1 MKDKFKM
8 IIISRKL
15 RNNNKLIS
23 LMNNKKIYYRR
34 KIKIN
39 NNFGKTI

>member
-15 RNNNKLIS
+15 RNNNKLIN
-23 LMNNKKIYYRR
+23 LMNNKKINYRR

>member
-23 LMNNKKIYYRR
+23 LMNNKKINYRR